1 MSTGIPCSSLAIDM
15 TVAGRRL
22 SVRRRAGGR
31 LSLGKRKQG
40 FAVTEVQGNP
50 KLDVYS
56 GIRFTLV
63 AEHWAAAVGVL
74 YTSRKVLGG

>member
-1 MSTGIPCSSLAIDM
+1 MNVICSSCASTCPQGSHVPVLAIDI
-15 TVAGRRL
+15 TVAGRRI

-50 KLDVYS
+50 KLD
-56 GIRFTLV
+56 F
-63 AEHWAAAVGVL
+63 
-74 YTSRKVLGG
+74 